1 MTATRE
7 LPRVLHLSLVL
18 GGELVG
24 RAGGK
29 LGRVDDLVVRL
40 GETGYPPVT
49 AVLAR
54 VASRDVFIPG
64 DALAEIDHGRVTLVT
79 DRLDLRPFERR
90 PQEVLLRKDVLDRQ
104 LIDVDGARL
113 RRANDIELARLE
125 GWWRVI
131 GVDVGPRGILRRVV
145 PRRVARRV
153 GEGQVLDWAEVEP
166 FTGHVPTVRLRTPH
180 PRLVRLHPA
189 ELADLVEAAGHAEG
203 EEILAAVHSDPE
215 LEADIFEELE
225 SPHQREFLEQREDV
239 EIASVLARM
248 ETDDAVDLLLELDE
262 ERRDA
267 VVRLL
272 PPLQRR
278 RVETLLGYAPATAGG
293 LMSPDF
299 VCVYGRSTARE
310 ALDRVRQ
317 SRAAPET
324 LEMVF
329 VMSTARRVNGAI
341 ALADLVRADPADV
354 LGEIAPLPRTVTV
367 DADIEEIARL
377 MTDYDLTIVG
387 VVDAEQHLQGVVT
400 VDDVLEVMLPRGW
413 RRRFTLD
420 DD

>member
-1 MTATRE
+1 MSAIVQ
-7 LPRVLHLSLVL
+7 PRVLHLSLIL
-18 GGELVG
+18 GGDLVG

-29 LGRVDDLVVRL
+29 LGRVHDLVVRL
-40 GETGYPPVT
+40 GDSSYPPVT

-54 VASRDVFIPG
+54 VASRDVFISG
-64 DALAEIDHGRVTLVT
+64 DSVAELEHGRIVLAT

-125 GWWRVI
+125 GWWRVV

-145 PRRVARRV
+145 PRRVGPKI

-166 FTGHVPTVRLRTPH
+166 FTGHVPTVRLRMPH
-180 PRLVRLHPA
+180 PKLTRLHPA

-203 EEILAAVHSDPE
+203 EEILAAVHHDPE
-215 LEADIFEELE
+215 LEADLFEELE
-225 SPHQREFLEQREDV
+225 AAHQREFLEERSDG

-248 ETDDAVDLLLELDE
+248 ETDDAVDLLSELDE
-262 ERRDA
+262 DRRSG
-267 VVRLL
+267 VVELL
-272 PPLQRR
+272 PEVQRR
-278 RVETLLGYAPATAGG
+278 RVEALLGYAPATAGG

-299 VCVYGRSTARE
+299 VCVYAQATARE
-310 ALDRVRQ
+310 ALERVRQ
-317 SRAAPET
+317 ARSAAET

-329 VMSTARRVNGAI
+329 VMNTARRVHGGI
-341 ALADLVRADPADV
+341 ALADLVRADPDAV
-354 LGEIAPLPRTVTV
+354 LGDLAPLPRTVSP
-367 DADIEEIARL
+367 DAELEEVARL

-387 VVDAEQHLQGVVT
+387 VVDSDQRLQGVVT
-400 VDDVLEVMLPRGW
+400 VDDVLELVLPRGW
-413 RRRFTLD
+413 RRRFSLD